1 MEILLMI
8 LVAIIMVASVGAVSR
23 SLNSD
28 LVKGYVNMAIFI
40 GGLVLA
46 TSMLLAFEAAAQEA
60 QDNDAVETIMLSGDV
75 DKVMVLKLKNAI
87 AMYPNLKTI
96 TLDSPGGYVHIGF
109 EIGHLI
115 RDNGLNTYIYNGDSC
130 ASACTYIFMGGKYR
144 GMQFGARLG
153 FHPAR
158 AGGFPGAVPLND
170 ILLDGQRLGIDAIE
184 YFVFMSNEDH
194 RLKIVQFLSKSYQ
207 NTHYS
212 QMDWYVP
219 RQNNLSHTSLFHS
232 GVVTHFFL

>member
-1 MEILLMI
+1 
-8 LVAIIMVASVGAVSR
+8 MVASVGAVSR

-46 TSMLLAFEAAAQEA
+46 TSMLLAFEATAQEL
-60 QDNDAVETIMLSGDV
+60 QDDEAVEYVMLSGDV
-75 DKVMVLKLKNAI
+75 DKAMLLKLKNAI
-87 AMYPNLKTI
+87 AKYPNLKTI
-96 TLDSPGGYVHIGF
+96 ALDSPGGYVHIGF
-109 EIGHLI
+109 EIGHII
-115 RDNGLNTYIYNGDSC
+115 RENNLNTYIYGNGSC

-144 GMQFGARLG
+144 GMQFGGKLG

-158 AGGFPGAVPLND
+158 AGGFPGSIPLND
-170 ILLDGQRLGIDAIE
+170 ILLDGQRLSLDAAE
-184 YFVFMSNEDH
+184 YFLTMVNADH
-194 RLKIVQFLSKSYQ
+194 RLKIIQFLSKSYQ

-219 RQNNLSHTSLFHS
+219 RKDNLSHTSLFHA